1 MFDAHAVTIGPH
13 GMLLINAAML
23 SLIGWALWRAERK
36 LTSGSD
42 WILLV
47 MLGVFAVSG
56 RVLLDPIP
64 NIQPV
69 TVIVLLAGV
78 HYGAPRAIALA
89 IAVTLCSNLIL
100 GHGLW
105 SLYQAAGWSAVGVV
119 GAVMSNQ
126 LLIDGRLS
134 VKRLAIVAASLA
146 FAFDWI
152 VSVSVLHSMGSD
164 LLLPYIAAGLPFD
177 LLHATG
183 NVAFAAWLANPL
195 SEVMSKHLDSS
206 SPMAVSEPV
215 SSTF

>member
-13 GMLLINAAML
+13 GMLLINAALL
-23 SLIGWALWRAERK
+23 SLIGWALWRTERK
-36 LTSGSD
+36 LASGSD
-42 WILLV
+42 WILLM

-56 RVLLDPIP
+56 RVLLEPIP

-69 TVIVLLAGV
+69 TMIVLLAGV

-89 IAVTLCSNLIL
+89 TAVTLCSNLIL

-105 SLYQAAGWSAVGVV
+105 SLYQAVGWSAVGVV
-119 GAVMSNQ
+119 GALMSNQ

-134 VKRLAIVAASLA
+134 VKRLAIVAAASA

-152 VSVSVLHSMGSD
+152 VSVSVLHSMGSE

-177 LLHATG
+177 LLHAVG
-183 NVAFAAWLANPL
+183 NVAFVAWLANPL
-195 SEVMSKHLDSS
+195 SEVMSKHLDASP
-206 SPMAVSEPV
+206 PMAVSESV

>member
-13 GMLLINAAML
+13 GMLLINAALL
-23 SLIGWALWRAERK
+23 SLIGWALWRTERK
-36 LTSGSD
+36 LASGSD
-42 WILLV
+42 WILLM

-56 RVLLDPIP
+56 RVLLEPIP

-89 IAVTLCSNLIL
+89 TAVTLCSNLIL

-105 SLYQAAGWSAVGVV
+105 SLYQAVGWSAVGVV
-119 GAVMSNQ
+119 GALMSNQ

-134 VKRLAIVAASLA
+134 VKRLAIVAAASA

-152 VSVSVLHSMGSD
+152 VSVSVLHSMGSE

-177 LLHATG
+177 LLHAVG
-183 NVAFAAWLANPL
+183 NVAFVAWLANPL
-195 SEVMSKHLDSS
+195 SEVMSKHLDASP
-206 SPMAVSEPV
+206 PMAVSESV

>member
-13 GMLLINAAML
+13 GMLLINAALL
-23 SLIGWALWRAERK
+23 SLIGWALWRTERK
-36 LTSGSD
+36 LASGSD
-42 WILLV
+42 WILLM

-56 RVLLDPIP
+56 RVLLEPIP

-69 TVIVLLAGV
+69 TMIVLLAGV

-89 IAVTLCSNLIL
+89 TAVTLCSNLIL

-105 SLYQAAGWSAVGVV
+105 SLYQAVGWSAVGVV
-119 GAVMSNQ
+119 GALMSNQ

-134 VKRLAIVAASLA
+134 VKQLAIVAATSA

-152 VSVSVLHSMGSD
+152 VSVSVLHSMGSE

-177 LLHATG
+177 LLHAVG
-183 NVAFAAWLANPL
+183 NVAFVAWLANPL
-195 SEVMSKHLDSS
+195 SEVMSKHLDASP
-206 SPMAVSEPV
+206 PMAVSESV

>member
-36 LTSGSD
+36 LASGSD
-42 WILLV
+42 WILLI

-69 TVIVLLAGV
+69 TVLVLLAGV

-89 IAVTLCSNLIL
+89 TAVTLCSNLIL

-105 SLYQAAGWSAVGVV
+105 SLYQAVGWSAVGVF
-119 GAVMSNQ
+119 GALMSNQ
-126 LLIDGRLS
+126 LLMDGRLS
-134 VKRLAIVAASLA
+134 VERLAIVAAASA
-146 FAFDWI
+146 FTFDWI
-152 VSVSVLHSMGSD
+152 VSVSVLHSMGGQ

-177 LLHATG
+177 LLHAAG
-183 NVAFAAWLANPL
+183 NVAFAAWLAPSL
-195 SEVMSKHLDSS
+195 SEVMSKHLDTS
-206 SPMAVSEPV
+206 SPLAVSEPV
-215 SSTF
+215 SNTF

>member
-13 GMLLINAAML
+13 GMLFINAVML

-36 LTSGSD
+36 LASGSD
-42 WILLV
+42 WILLM

-56 RVLLDPIP
+56 RVLLEPIP

-89 IAVTLCSNLIL
+89 TAVTLCSNLIL

-105 SLYQAAGWSAVGVV
+105 SLYQAVGWSAVGVV
-119 GAVMSNQ
+119 GALMSNQ

-134 VKRLAIVAASLA
+134 VKRLAIVAAASA

-152 VSVSVLHSMGSD
+152 VSVSVLHSMGSE
-164 LLLPYIAAGLPFD
+164 LLLPYISAGLPFD
-177 LLHATG
+177 LLHAVG
-183 NVAFAAWLANPL
+183 NVAFVAWLANPL
-195 SEVMSKHLDSS
+195 SEVMSKHLVAS
-206 SPMAVSEPV
+206 SPLAVSESV

>member
-89 IAVTLCSNLIL
+89 TAVTLCSNLIL

>member
-13 GMLLINAAML
+13 GMLFINAAML

-36 LTSGSD
+36 LASGSD
-42 WILLV
+42 WILLM

-56 RVLLDPIP
+56 RVLLEPIP

-89 IAVTLCSNLIL
+89 TAVTLCSNLIL

-105 SLYQAAGWSAVGVV
+105 SLYQAVGWSAAGVV
-119 GAVMSNQ
+119 GALMSNQ

-134 VKRLAIVAASLA
+134 VKRLAIVAAASA

-152 VSVSVLHSMGSD
+152 VSVSVLHSMGSE

-177 LLHATG
+177 LLHAVG
-183 NVAFAAWLANPL
+183 NVTFVAWLANPL
-195 SEVMSKHLDSS
+195 SEVMSKHLDASP
-206 SPMAVSEPV
+206 PMAVSESV

>member
-13 GMLLINAAML
+13 GMRLINAAML

-36 LTSGSD
+36 LASGSD
-42 WILLV
+42 WILLM

-56 RVLLDPIP
+56 RVLLEPIP

-89 IAVTLCSNLIL
+89 TAVTLCSNLIL

-105 SLYQAAGWSAVGVV
+105 SLYQAAGWSAAGVV
-119 GAVMSNQ
+119 GALMSTQ

-134 VKRLAIVAASLA
+134 VKRLAIVAAASA

-152 VSVSVLHSMGSD
+152 VSVSVLHSMGSE

-177 LLHATG
+177 LLHAVG
-183 NVAFAAWLANPL
+183 NVTFVAWLANPL
-195 SEVMSKHLDSS
+195 SEVMSKHLDASP
-206 SPMAVSEPV
+206 PMAVSESV

>member
-1 MFDAHAVTIGPH
+1 
-13 GMLLINAAML
+13 
-23 SLIGWALWRAERK
+23 LIGWALWRAERK
-36 LTSGSD
+36 LASGSD
-42 WILLV
+42 WILLM

-56 RVLLDPIP
+56 RVLLEPIP

-89 IAVTLCSNLIL
+89 TAVTLCSNFIL

-105 SLYQAAGWSAVGVV
+105 SLYQAVGWSAVGVV
-119 GAVMSNQ
+119 GALMSKQ

-134 VKRLAIVAASLA
+134 VKRLAIVAAASA
-146 FAFDWI
+146 FVFDWI
-152 VSVSVLHSMGSD
+152 VSVSVLHSMGSE

-177 LLHATG
+177 LLHAVG
-183 NVAFAAWLANPL
+183 NVAFVAWLANPL
-195 SEVMSKHLDSS
+195 SEVMSKHLDTS
-206 SPMAVSEPV
+206 SPMAVSKSV

>member
-23 SLIGWALWRAERK
+23 CLIGWGLWKAERR
-36 LTSGSD
+36 LESGSD
-42 WILLV
+42 WILLL

-69 TVIVLLAGV
+69 TVIVLLAGI

-89 IAVTLCSNLIL
+89 TAVTLCSNLML

-105 SLYQAAGWSAVGVV
+105 SLYQAAGWSAV
-119 GAVMSNQ
+119 AVAGS
-126 LLIDGRLS
+126 LLSSRLLVDGRLHIE
-134 VKRLAIVAASLA
+134 RLAIVAAASA
-146 FAFDWI
+146 FAFGWI
-152 VSVSVLHSMGSD
+152 VSLSSLHSMGSE
-164 LLLPYIAAGLPFD
+164 LLLPYIVAGIPFD
-177 LLHATG
+177 LLHAAG

-195 SEVMSKHLDSS
+195 SEVMTKHLETS
-206 SPMAVSEPV
+206 SPMAVSDSV
-215 SSTF
+215 SSTL

>member
-1 MFDAHAVTIGPH
+1 MFDAHAVTLGPH

-23 SLIGWALWRAERK
+23 SLIGWALWRTERK
-36 LTSGSD
+36 LASGSD
-42 WILLV
+42 WILLM

-56 RVLLDPIP
+56 RVLLEPIP

-89 IAVTLCSNLIL
+89 TAVTLCSNLIL

-105 SLYQAAGWSAVGVV
+105 SLYQAVGWSAVGVV
-119 GAVMSNQ
+119 GALMSNQ

-134 VKRLAIVAASLA
+134 VKRLAIVAAASA

-152 VSVSVLHSMGSD
+152 VSVSVLHSMGSE

-177 LLHATG
+177 LLHAVG
-183 NVAFAAWLANPL
+183 NVTFVAWLANPL
-195 SEVMSKHLDSS
+195 SEVMSKHLDASP
-206 SPMAVSEPV
+206 PMAVSESV

>member
-1 MFDAHAVTIGPH
+1 
-13 GMLLINAAML
+13 MLLINAAML

-89 IAVTLCSNLIL
+89 TAVTLCSNLIL